1 MVCCRMQTQIRCLL
15 LICRRTLACLFI
27 AGCLSVGA
35 CSDTSKP
42 PFIKAQV
49 LDVYNNKTD
58 IYNAHFHYQW
68 QERGET
74 AFLDT
79 NSLIS
84 RELMATIVEH
94 DTPGSNSGTHALRI
108 HLKDIHKIEWKITDS
123 GKKMYVYPIRGPVVQ
138 TQCLFP
144 EHLRVDP
151 ASGLAEY
158 SCSIIGN
165 KNKLSHTFDFRL
177 DLDFIKSITIT
188 EVDSGS

>member
-1 MVCCRMQTQIRCLL
+1 M
-15 LICRRTLACLFI
+15 LICRRSVACLLI
-27 AGCLSVGA
+27 AGCLCAVA

-49 LDVYNNKTD
+49 IDVYNNKTD

-79 NSLIS
+79 NSLIR
-84 RELMATIVEH
+84 RELMATFVEH
-94 DTPGSNSGTHALRI
+94 DTPGSHSGNRALRM
-108 HLKDIHKIEWKITDS
+108 HLKDIKKIEWEITDT
-123 GKKMYVYPIRGPVVQ
+123 GKKMYVYPVRGPVAE

-151 ASGLAEY
+151 ASGLADY
-158 SCSIIGN
+158 TCSIIGSRN
-165 KNKLSHTFDFRL
+165 KTARTFDFRL
-177 DLDFIKSITIT
+177 DLDFAKSVTIT
-188 EVDSGS
+188 GVDSGT

>member
-1 MVCCRMQTQIRCLL
+1 MQTRIKYSM
-15 LICRRTLACLFI
+15 LICRRSVACLII
-27 AGCLSVGA
+27 AGCLCVGA
-35 CSDTSKP
+35 CSDTSTP

-58 IYNAHFHYQW
+58 IYNAHFNYQW

-94 DTPGSNSGTHALRI
+94 DTLGLNNDTHALRI
-108 HLKDIHKIEWKITDS
+108 HLKDIHKIEWEITDS
-123 GKKMYVYPIRGPVVQ
+123 GKKMYVYPIRGPVVE

-151 ASGLAEY
+151 ASGLADY
-158 SCSIIGN
+158 TCSIIGK
-165 KNKLSHTFDFRL
+165 KNKPSRTFDFRL
-177 DLDFIKSITIT
+177 DLDLTKSITIT
-188 EVDSGS
+188 GIDSGT

>member
-1 MVCCRMQTQIRCLL
+1 MQLRIRYLVLIWRRSVAYLL
-15 LICRRTLACLFI
+15 I
-27 AGCLSVGA
+27 AGCLCAVA

-49 LDVYNNKTD
+49 IDVYNNKTD

-74 AFLDT
+74 AFLDS

-84 RELMATIVEH
+84 RELMATIVGH
-94 DTPGSNSGTHALRI
+94 DTLGSNIITHALRM
-108 HLKDIHKIEWKITDS
+108 HLKDIQKIEWEITDT
-123 GKKMYVYPIRGPVVQ
+123 GKKMYVYPIRGSVVE

-151 ASGLAEY
+151 ASGLADY
-158 SCSIIGN
+158 TCSIIGN
-165 KNKLSHTFDFRL
+165 KNKTSHTFNFRL
-177 DLDFIKSITIT
+177 DLEFTKSITIT
-188 EVDSGS
+188 EIDSGT